1 MILQTLLVTGG
12 SGISS
17 TEIYVDSTS
26 AWTYAASLP
35 RARSYFMAA
44 MMLVAILRLKRITLQ
59 SSLSANPP
67 ILTNAFH
74 DLRRG

>member
-44 MMLVAILRLKRITLQ
+44 SFGNHVYV
-59 SSLSANPP
+59 
-67 ILTNAFH
+67 F
-74 DLRRG
+74 GEY